1 MEKLDS
7 VKKKEIIQSI
17 INILSKSDPELYYT
31 DTMTIT
37 SYVSDYIKEKNLKQ
51 SEYELVKDLS
61 RDDIQILMSYNS
73 NCC

>member
-17 INILSKSDPELYYT
+17 INMLSKSDPELYYT